1 MLSFRFRR
9 RPVAQAA
16 PGPCFHCGLP
26 LPVPVADW
34 VAFDGTR
41 RPVCCAA
48 CAAVAQMVIG
58 AGQGAYYREKWHLG
72 AGSHDQLPA

>member
-1 MLSFRFRR
+1 
-9 RPVAQAA
+9 
-16 PGPCFHCGLP
+16 
-26 LPVPVADW
+26 LPVPVSDW
-34 VAFDGTR
+34 VEFDATR

-72 AGSHDQLPA
+72 ADSHDQLPA